1 VSSLYLLLAVE
12 LTSLARRGLPRRL
25 WWRVH
30 LASFGLFAASTVHAL
45 TAGTDTAAGL
55 GMVAVVVPAVAVI
68 AMIAGRITR
77 TGEQVTPVRTHA
89 GVSQAAVLPRVQ
101 RGS

>member
-1 VSSLYLLLAVE
+1 MSSLYLLLAAE
-12 LTSLARRGLPRRL
+12 LTSLARRRLPRRL

-55 GMVAVVVPAVAVI
+55 GMVAVVVSAVI